1 MAVARSARLDRTARD
16 MRVEACEQGE
26 RLQGCAPSS
35 ADDEHQQGR
44 ARAQRRSDAGSPLST
59 VRHSWANQKKK
70 SAPKYASSFTTVSR
84 LFPGTIVNVL
94 HRLAVPSP
102 APPSATPG
110 RTQVPSTRSLT
121 ITHLHTL
128 THTHSLSR
136 DTHET
141 DTRTS
146 QSNLKTNP
154 THRPTQ
160 THTAHHSPDQAPG
173 SSAVVVT
180 VMATRRPADVGAAR
194 ARARRHLGDGIP
206 PRTGRRGGKRLRHP
220 RAADRAHG
228 SCPAAR
234 RSMKNQCHGM
244 ISRHAPLAKQKTEGL
259 GED

>member
-44 ARAQRRSDAGSPLST
+44 ARAQRRSDAGSPVYSAPQLG
-59 VRHSWANQKKK
+59 VPKKKK
-70 SAPKYASSFTTVSR
+70 SAPKHASSFTTVSR

-128 THTHSLSR
+128 THTHSLNR

-180 VMATRRPADVGAAR
+180 VMATRRPDVGAAR

-234 RSMKNQCHGM
+234 RSM